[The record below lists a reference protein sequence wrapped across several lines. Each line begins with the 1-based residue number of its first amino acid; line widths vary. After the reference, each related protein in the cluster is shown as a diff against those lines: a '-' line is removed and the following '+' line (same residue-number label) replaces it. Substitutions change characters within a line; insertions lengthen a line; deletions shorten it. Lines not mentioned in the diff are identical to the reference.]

1 MKLMLAIALLLVV
14 LQAEVIPFD
23 NGAIDKI
30 FQQKKPA
37 VFLFIGDEAE
47 EASAREAFTTYD

>member
-14 LQAEVIPFD
+14 LQAEIIPFD

-30 FQQKKPA
+30 FQQKKSA
-37 VFLFIGDEAE
+37 VFLFLGDESA
-47 EASAREAFTTYD
+47 EASAHAAFKAYD